1 MNNLSVK
8 AILEHSGYLSDAIQP
23 ILLSLMQIWLV
34 DIVSH
39 RLFLTHSN
47 PALKDWYNK
56 KVFSETFDIFNFKY
70 VIWLEFLKTRYLY
83 NSSL

>member
-1 MNNLSVK
+1 MIESLANLTG
-8 AILEHSGYLSDAIQP
+8 GYGF
-23 ILLSLMQIWLV
+23 SLIIFDSLKPN
-34 DIVSH
+34 
-39 RLFLTHSN
+39 F
-47 PALKDWYNK
+47 KDWYNK